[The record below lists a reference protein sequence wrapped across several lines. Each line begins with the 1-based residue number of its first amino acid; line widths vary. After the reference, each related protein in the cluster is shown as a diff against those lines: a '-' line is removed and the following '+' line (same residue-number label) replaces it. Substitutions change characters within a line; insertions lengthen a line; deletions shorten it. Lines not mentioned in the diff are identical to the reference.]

1 MGNKRGRGGNPNQE
15 FKHPYVVRDDA
26 TPGDEANGGNSEK
39 NYDVLSLI
47 AEEWLRLNPNATS
60 IGKGDRAPKMNLAGL
75 SKAKK
80 RKIIEDWIDTENKL
94 VDVNGILCDD
104 KTKKF
109 RSPLIWPGLKLDLPM
124 VAGTNT
130 LVEEGAATDGAT
142 VKVVTP
148 PQAGPCGK
156 AKKCVEKPAD
166 APVADNLDQNLV
178 LAPKVDLVQPK
189 DVNPIYFGMRAQAA
203 TNPKYWQPGSID
215 WAYELKGSTN
225 YNQEFTKKY
234 YSEQVA
240 PRIPETGERRTGD
253 TDDFMLSG
261 KNKRRRNRDS
271 REDNDEAKRDD
282 ANGTRHGIFRRITGD
297 RGHIRVNGFIDK
309 FADGVNDKV
318 KDENGN
324 LVVVPKGS
332 MIRHDDGEWST
343 FGGQSR
349 GITTNLPLGVG
360 KFHLSFL
367 PGYSITTSNPS
378 KQTSWS
384 TVTGPGGLTEVA
396 HAFSDLNK
404 IGKIG
409 VFTDEQTVN
418 SNTVVDARHVV
429 AGTFLD
435 LTTQTVNKNFD
446 IVASTTAD
454 AAAKEA
460 AATEVLKALRDQK
473 ENFLLKQ
480 NGAYMV
486 KLQATEDAVRSYFT
500 QNSITVPSQEEIN
513 DLGKHPRLPLRY
525 MDKEA
530 LSKQHNNKFNKDKF
544 AYIRGHE
551 GEVHPLNEQ
560 AQDMVYGLVQN
571 KYELRVAQANDK
583 VKTQP
588 EMLNLNKDAW
598 EKILASDESIK
609 EYGKF
614 VASDQQAAIA
624 AGAWLSDIDRNPK
637 NYFQFQTVE
646 HTVDGEGKTSLTKM
660 SGGEAR
666 RAANSAVTTL
676 LGSDK
681 ASIRDVTIRG
691 HSSPML
697 FFRDQPYAMARPE
710 QFGPDLGEAI
720 QKNPEA
726 FRQMMRRSIAIDEG
740 KTDGNRH
747 AIGMLASYARV
758 NGVGKDNEPVA
769 AAEALKATMSA
780 ENAQVVDDAIFH
792 SFHYGDTHV
801 RNAPTQGQE
810 RVQNI
815 FAKAQNEHQA
825 YLANVKNGVKDAK
838 DVDMGTL
845 YNDLFL
851 SDAAKDAGSQQIG
864 TLGGF
869 GVAKAL
875 GKDAIF
881 LTLMRDPKAF
891 DAVKSHLGKE
901 NDDLKDHAK
910 SNYRA
915 LNIRDRNNQLRRV
928 IGRVQDIAEEY
939 NKSEPKDQALW
950 QKAVDEY
957 NSFFVTMEVKGD
969 RKHNRHA
976 QRVSKNMAN
985 AVDGLYYAVGQ
996 NPDVSAT
1003 VMKTMLDDPRLS
1015 NAALSVTAAGAS
1027 ATDVV
1032 DHSHLNTQM
1041 KDNTS
1046 KLNGAGY
1053 IGATG
1058 AVYGYQGR
1066 GETVYTSMPV
1076 KVKHD
1081 GTTKV
1086 KRSGEK
1092 APVSF
1097 DPAISFDAELANLKG
1112 LLADGNADAATLNA
1126 QLGQVKL
1133 LLGSREAVGR
1143 MGNDAKADKA
1153 ARAAFANTLGDAID
1167 QLSRD
1172 GSIDADTRSALVAD
1186 AGKATAKPLQGGATQ
1201 ISPTAT
1207 PLATQLGTLKALLGS
1222 ASPANPQQLS
1232 AAIDGVKLALMGAD
1246 SGTQYLS
1253 DNSYAM
1259 INSAVN
1265 AAMDEVKG
1273 SDDHVLTAETQ
1284 AQLTKAINGANAQLQ
1299 AAAVGQQTSILSG
1312 SVDGKTRTQIAA
1324 SVNMSQTGKLLG
1336 TQQPV
1341 ILAPGTK
1348 ALVDAAKTPDAK
1360 HQVLVDAL
1368 AASLQQQVKAGTL
1381 TLPVDAKGQQLTA
1394 QQVAAVMLDPQNPL
1408 VDTKHD
1414 GQQLGFAPIS
1424 SGLLGSL
1431 VTGANTGLGRGLIA
1445 KWMLALPFIR
1455 GTQTIT
1461 NIIYVEEGCPTCWE
1475 PLNGGGEMRAAG
1487 QAIEGIFNTTGGT
1500 PIVTGELAPSVGK
1513 AMNLG
1518 KNVITK

>member
-1 MGNKRGRGGNPNQE
+1 MGNKRGRGGNEKNQQ
-15 FKHPYVVRDDA
+15 FKHRYVVRVDA
-26 TPGDEANGGNSEK
+26 TADDNEN
-39 NYDVLSLI
+39 NYDTLGLI
-47 AEEWLRLNPNATS
+47 AEEWLRLNPDATS
-60 IGKGDRAPKMNLAGL
+60 IEAGDLAAKKSLPVVPEGA
-75 SKAKK
+75 SDAKK
-80 RKIIEDWIDTENKL
+80 RKINAQRRKIIEEWIDTENKL
-94 VDVNGILCDD
+94 VDINGRMC
-104 KTKKF
+104 KEKGGAAF
-109 RSPLIWPGLKLDLPM
+109 RAPLIWPGLNLDLPM
-124 VAGTNT
+124 VEGTT
-130 LVEEGAATDGAT
+130 ALVDEGAAAADGKT
-142 VKVVTP
+142 VKVVDP
-148 PQAGPCGK
+148 QQAGPCGK
-156 AKKCVEKPAD
+156 KPRGAKSSCVDPVIET
-166 APVADNLDQNLV
+166 APNDNV
-178 LAPKVDLVQPK
+178 KAPAPKVEAVQPK
-189 DVNPIYFGMRAQAA
+189 DVSPRHHGFKAQAA
-203 TNPKYWQPGSID
+203 TNAQYWQPGSID
-215 WAYELKGSTN
+215 YAMEIKAMTGLDAEY
-225 YNQEFTKKY
+225 TKRY
-234 YSEQVA
+234 YSEQIA
-240 PRIPETGERRTGD
+240 PRLREKKKHRGD
-253 TDDFMLSG
+253 GSDYTKQGRGGVNDRS
-261 KNKRRRNRDS
+261 S
-271 REDNDEAKRDD
+271 RENNDEARRDD
-282 ANGTRHGIFRRITGD
+282 GNGPRNELAKNFFGD
-297 RGHIRVNGFIDK
+297 PGRIRVNGFIDK
-309 FADGVNDKV
+309 FADGVTDK
-318 KDENGN
+318 DREGN
-324 LVVVPKGS
+324 IIPKGS
-332 MIRHDDGEWST
+332 MIRHDGLELTT
-343 FGGQSR
+343 FGGQHR
-349 GITTNLPLGVG
+349 GITVG
-360 KFHLSFL
+360 KVHIGFL
-367 PGYSITTSNPS
+367 PGYNVTASNPS
-378 KQTSWS
+378 HQTSWS

-396 HAFSDLNK
+396 HAFSNLNK

-409 VFTDEQTVN
+409 VFTDERAIN
-418 SNTVVDARHVV
+418 SQTVVDADHII

-435 LTTQTVNKNFD
+435 LTTKTVNENFD
-446 IVASTTAD
+446 IVASTTAKPEEKQ
-454 AAAKEA
+454 AAAI
-460 AATEVLKALRDQK
+460 EVLKALRDQK
-473 ENFLLKQ
+473 QNFLVEQ
-480 NGAYMV
+480 NGAEVV
-486 KLQATEDAVRSYFT
+486 KLETAENAVRNYFA
-500 QNSITVPSQEEIN
+500 QNDINVPLKEDIE
-513 DLGKHPRLPLRY
+513 DLSKYERVHLARMP
-525 MDKEA
+525 KEQ
-530 LSKQHNNKFNKDKF
+530 LKKQHNVRFNKDKF
-544 AYIRGHE
+544 AHFEGSE
-551 GEVHPLNEQ
+551 GERFPKEVEEYLESR
-560 AQDMVYGLVQN
+560 AYGAPKDKHRLQN
-571 KYELRVAQANDK
+571 IYDLRVAQAQDK
-583 VKTQP
+583 VKTQT
-588 EMLNLNKDAW
+588 EMMNLNKEAW
-598 EKILASDESIK
+598 DKILASDESIK
-609 EYGKF
+609 KFGEF
-614 VASDQQAAIA
+614 VASDQQGAIA
-624 AGAWLSDIDRNPK
+624 AGAWLHDVERNPK
-637 NYFQFQTVE
+637 NYGL
-646 HTVDGEGKTSLTKM
+646 HRGD
-660 SGGEAR
+660 AR
-666 RAANSAVTTL
+666 ADVKAL
-676 LGSDK
+676 LGGDK
-681 ASIRDVTIRG
+681 AAIDDVLKRGYSSPILFIRDQK
-691 HSSPML
+691 L
-697 FFRDQPYAMARPE
+697 ALARPE
-710 QFGPDLGEAI
+710 QFGPVLGKAI
-720 QKNPEA
+720 QDNPAA
-726 FRQMMRRSIAIDEG
+726 FRDLMQRSTSIDAG

-758 NGVGKDNEPVA
+758 DAVGKDNEPVA
-769 AAEALKATMSA
+769 AAEALKATMSP
-780 ENAQVVDDAIFH
+780 ENAKVVDDAIFH
-792 SFHYGDTHV
+792 AFHYGDTHV

-810 RVQNI
+810 RVQNV
-815 FAKAQNEHQA
+815 FEKAQNENLA
-825 YLANVKNGVKDAK
+825 YLANVKNGVVDAK
-838 DVDMGTL
+838 DVDLNKL
-845 YNDLFL
+845 YHDLYL

-869 GVAKAL
+869 GVAKAV

-891 DAVKSHLGKE
+891 DAIKSHLGKD

-910 SNYRA
+910 SNYRV

-950 QKAVDEY
+950 QKAADEY

-969 RKHNRHA
+969 RKKNGHA
-976 QRVSKNMAN
+976 QRVAKNMAN

-996 NPDVSAT
+996 SPEVSTT
-1003 VMKTMLDDPRLS
+1003 VMKTILDDPRLS
-1015 NAALSVTAAGAS
+1015 DAVLSITPEAASY
-1027 ATDVV
+1027 TDAVA
-1032 DHSHLNTQM
+1032 HTHLNTQL
-1041 KDNTS
+1041 KDNHS
-1046 KLNGAGY
+1046 KLAGAGY
-1053 IGATG
+1053 IGMTG
-1058 AVYGYQGR
+1058 EVLGLDGR
-1066 GETVYTSMPV
+1066 QSLYNAIPV
-1076 KVKHD
+1076 KEKSD
-1081 GTTKV
+1081 GTTKA
-1086 KRSGEK
+1086 KRSGNK

-1097 DPAISFDAELANLKG
+1097 DPAVSLDGELAKLSG

-1126 QLGQVKL
+1126 QLGQVKV
-1133 LLGSREAVGR
+1133 LLGSREAAGR

-1172 GSIDADTRSALVAD
+1172 GKLDADTRSALVAD